1 MPTFKSLILPH
12 QKKDDGTYNVKIR
25 VTQNG
30 KSKYIR
36 TQQYV
41 SAVDISKRK
50 ENGKE
55 KIKIKNQAILD
66 LMDEMVIGF
75 KKKLASAG
83 PSAEYWNVERIV
95 EYLTSDID
103 NFRLDFIA
111 YGRKIADDIE
121 KEGRLGTAKQYRI
134 AINALVRFIKKDTL
148 DIGEITASFMRSFEN
163 YLKTEPSYKGRY
175 TGGAVA
181 TDKPK
186 GKRAVSLYPSRIRT
200 IHNLAKLEYNDEDL
214 GIVRIPLSPFAK
226 FKVAPIPKTKHR
238 AITIEQMQQII
249 DLPYKEYV
257 RGGGEP
263 VFNLAKDVFILSFAL
278 LGMNSADFYD
288 ASVIRGNI
296 VTYQRVKTRTRRDDM
311 AEMKVRIEPEI
322 KKLFDKYA
330 DPTGERV
337 FSFYCRYKNADI
349 FNKMLN
355 IGLKDIGKIIEV
367 DNLQYYHA
375 RHTMATLANNKAGV
389 DMYRV
394 DEMLNHSDSSLKLAR
409 IYVERDFSVLWEAN
423 RKVMDL
429 FNWDNIN

>member
-41 SAVDISKRK
+41 SATDISKRK

-55 KIKIKNQAILD
+55 KIKIKNQAVVD
-66 LMDEMVIGF
+66 LMDEMIIGF
-75 KKKLASAG
+75 KKKLATAG
-83 PSAEYWNVERIV
+83 PSAEYWSADRIV
-95 EYLTSDID
+95 EYLTSDVD

-111 YGRKIADDIE
+111 YGRKIADEME
-121 KEGRLGTAKQYRI
+121 KEGRTGTAKQYRI
-134 AINALVRFIKKDTL
+134 AMNALVRFIKRDSL
-148 DIGEITASFMRSFEN
+148 DIGEITSSFMRSFEN
-163 YLKTEPSYKGRY
+163 HLKTEPSYKGRC
-175 TGGAVA
+175 TGVAVA

-186 GKRAVSLYPSRIRT
+186 GKRAISLYPSHIRT

-214 GIVRIPLSPFAK
+214 GIVRIPLSPFTK
-226 FKVAPIPKTKHR
+226 YKVPPIPKTKHR
-238 AITIEQMQQII
+238 TITVEQMQQII
-249 DLPYKEYV
+249 DLPYKKHV
-257 RGGGEP
+257 RGGGDP

-288 ASVIRGNI
+288 ASVISGNI
-296 VTYQRVKTRTRRDDM
+296 VTYQRVKTRSRRDDQ
-311 AEMKVRIEPEI
+311 AEMKVRIEPEL

-330 DPTGERV
+330 DPTGEKV
-337 FSFYCRYKNADI
+337 FNFHNRYKNADI

-355 IGLKDIGKIIEV
+355 DGLKEIGKIIKV
-367 DNLQYYHA
+367 DGLQFYHA

-394 DEMLNHSDSSLKLAR
+394 DEMLNHSDSTMKLAR
-409 IYVERDFSVLWEAN
+409 VYIERDYTVLWDAY
-423 RKVMDL
+423 RKVLDL
-429 FNWDNIN
+429 FNWNSLK